1 MKNQIWQ
8 GIGVTTAACSTVGG
22 YGITSARSSGA
33 SAQAVQNHARGAATY
48 PNLVPDWECHAA
60 A

>member
-1 MKNQIWQ
+1 
-8 GIGVTTAACSTVGG
+8 
-22 YGITSARSSGA
+22 
-33 SAQAVQNHARGAATY
+33 VQNHARGAATY